1 MSERYLSPP
10 DVTAI
15 IPGMTEPL
23 LAQMRFRGDGPP
35 FVKPSPKKVVYP
47 ESKLYA
53 WLEEKTQTSTKES
66 A

>member
-1 MSERYLSPP
+1 MERYLSPNEVC
-10 DVTAI
+10 DRV
-15 IPGMTEPL
+15 PGLTKTGL
-23 LAQMRFRGDGPP
+23 GQMRFRGDGPP

-53 WLEEKTQTSTKES
+53 WLEDKTQQSTKES